1 MKWQQTIPYGKI
13 IAYVAVIIIMAAV
26 SGYVWASNR
35 HAHLIATLPI
45 IFLCIVRLFHIY
57 GELVERLM
65 FVFNAVQNDDYSFR
79 FTENPNVTRHALVN
93 HSLNRIKEVMDDAK
107 MQIRE
112 REKYFELIMEC
123 ASIGIVTVME
133 NGTVA
138 QTNSKALRIVGME
151 RLNHIDQLRL
161 LSEELCDVMHAIRPE
176 EQLTA
181 RFATEIG
188 EQSLLLS
195 CSAMKFEN
203 RELRVISI
211 ENIHQELDRKEV
223 ESWEKLTRILT
234 HEIMNSLAP
243 VTSISHTLLSSY
255 DDAATLRQGL
265 ETIHSTSDR
274 LMRFV
279 DSFRAVTRIPAPQ
292 KAPFYLSELVE
303 EALSLIRHEGVEV
316 EVGLNPADTMLYADR
331 TLMSQ
336 VLVNLLKN
344 GVEALADDDLAPAE
358 RKITI
363 CSTIDAEER
372 IRIEITNSGAAI
384 PAEVADNIFTPFFTT
399 KTDGSGIGLAV
410 SRQIVRL
417 HGGTLRLKHNTLG
430 RVTFAIVLE

>member
-1 MKWQQTIPYGKI
+1 MKRQQNIPYGKI
-13 IAYVAVIIIMAAV
+13 IAYVAVIIVMAAL
-26 SGYVWASNR
+26 SGYVWAIGR
-35 HAHLIATLPI
+35 HAHLIATIPI
-45 IFLCIVRLFHIY
+45 IIFCLFRLFHIY
-57 GELVERLM
+57 NELVERLM

-79 FTENPNVTRHALVN
+79 FTENPNITRHALVN
-93 HSLNRIKEVMDDAK
+93 QSLNRIKEVMDNAK

-123 ASIGIVTVME
+123 AAIGIVTVME

-151 RLNHIDQLRL
+151 RLNHIDQLRI
-161 LSEELCDVMHAIRPE
+161 LSEELCEAMHRIEPGA
-176 EQLTA
+176 QLTA

-188 EQSLLLS
+188 DQNLVLS
-195 CSAMKFEN
+195 CSAMEFEGKQ
-203 RELRVISI
+203 LRVISI
-211 ENIHQELDRKEV
+211 GNIHEELDRKEV

-243 VTSISHTLLSSY
+243 VTSISHTLLSSSG
-255 DDAATLRQGL
+255 DAETMRQGL
-265 ETIHSTSDR
+265 ETIHATSDR
-274 LMRFV
+274 LLRFV

-292 KAPFYLSELVE
+292 KAPFYLSELVAE
-303 EALSLIRHEGVEV
+303 SLSLIPHEGIEIEV
-316 EVGLNPADTMLYADR
+316 SIEPEDTMLYADR

-336 VLVNLLKN
+336 VMVNLLKN
-344 GVEALADDDLAPAE
+344 AFEALMAQTCD

-363 CSTIDAEER
+363 RSTIDSEER
-372 IRIEITNSGAAI
+372 IQIEFTNSGSAI
-384 PAEVADNIFTPFFTT
+384 PAEVAENIFTPFFTT

-417 HGGTLRLKHNTLG
+417 HGGSLRLKPNSEG
-430 RVTFAIVLE
+430 RVTFAIVVE